1 MKKLILLFLSIM
13 FMHCA
18 FADEDNDNI
27 SNGSTATPSQTTA
40 HSKLPAN
47 YQYFKHCL
55 LEHNTRKQGIPAS
68 NYQGGDDF
76 IPLYIAGGI
85 LAVTAGFVLIN
96 GKDEYTGKLGEANT
110 GIIIGGGVSTVVLTS
125 KFFIDKLRK

>member
-18 FADEDNDNI
+18 FADGDNNNTSNDNE
-27 SNGSTATPSQTTA
+27 STTSQTEA
-40 HSKLPAN
+40 YSKLPAN

-55 LEHNTRKQGIPAS
+55 LDHNTRKQGIPVS
-68 NYQGGDDF
+68 NYRGGDDY
-76 IPLYIAGGI
+76 IPLFIAGGI
-85 LAVTAGFVLIN
+85 LVATAGFVLIN

-110 GIIIGGGVSTVVLTS
+110 GIIIGGGVSAIVITS
-125 KFFIDKLRK
+125 KFFIEKYRR